1 MCGTWSK
8 TVMEVFAC
16 LRFPK
21 PEEATVLEQVE
32 AHVEGLKRCSVF
44 LISTKTPFQQRYFGL
59 IVRGI

>member
-21 PEEATVLEQVE
+21 PEKATVLEQVA
-32 AHVEGLKRCSVF
+32 AHVEGLKICSVF
-44 LISTKTPFQQRYFGL
+44 LISTKLQFNKDIL
-59 IVRGI
+59 D